1 MKKFLRIAGYVVG
14 GIVLLLV
21 AGLIYF
27 NSKYPDV
34 DKPSN
39 VKVEVTPE
47 RIKRGEYLAN
57 HVAGCIDCHSERDWS
72 KYGAPLIA
80 GTEGKGGG
88 KFGREE
94 GFPGNIYAKNITPA
108 GIGQWTD
115 GEIIRAI
122 TQGVTKDDQA
132 LFPLMPYPGFNQMTR
147 EDLYSIVAYI
157 RSLQPIE
164 NKTPDTE
171 LDFPM
176 SMIVKTIPLKS
187 YSSVEVDK
195 NNQIEYGKYLVTIAS
210 CTDCHTQADQGKPLP
225 GMYLAGGMEFDLP
238 WGIMRSANI
247 TPDNETGI
255 GNWTR
260 EEFVARFKSFAGD
273 SLTNISVKPDQY
285 NTIMPWSFFAGMTED
300 DLSAI
305 YAYLK
310 TVKPVHNSVIHFT
323 PAKL

>member
-1 MKKFLRIAGYVVG
+1 MKKFLRIAGYIVG
-14 GIVLLLV
+14 VIVLLLV
-21 AGLIYF
+21 AGFIYF

-34 DKPSN
+34 EKPSG
-39 VKVEVTPE
+39 VKVEITPE

-88 KFGREE
+88 KFGKEE
-94 GFPGNIYAKNITPA
+94 GFPGNIYAKNITPD

-115 GEIIRAI
+115 GELIRAI
-122 TQGVTKDDQA
+122 TQGVTKDNQA
-132 LFPLMPYPGFNQMTR
+132 LFPLMPYPGFNHMTR

-157 RSLQPIE
+157 RSLQPLE
-164 NKTPDTE
+164 NKVPDTE
-171 LDFPM
+171 LDFPLN
-176 SMIVKTIPLKS
+176 MIVKTMPPKS
-187 YSSVEVDK
+187 YTPAEVDK
-195 NNQIEYGKYLVTIAS
+195 NNKVKYGQYLVTIAS
-210 CTDCHTQADQGKPLP
+210 CTDCHTQSDQGEPRP
-225 GMYLAGGMEFDLP
+225 GMYLAGGMEFHLP
-238 WGIMRSANI
+238 WGTMRSANI

-260 EEFVARFKSFAGD
+260 EEFIARFKSFAGD
-273 SLTNISVKPDQY
+273 SVRNISVKPGTY
-285 NTIMPWSFFAGMTED
+285 NTIMPWTFFAGMTED

-310 TVKPVHNSVIHFT
+310 TVKPVNNSVIHFT
-323 PAKL
+323 PANQ